1 MPNPA
6 PQPPAPEPSGK
17 PAPPPADRPPPDPN
31 AANPKPAE
39 EGALFRALVD
49 AGAEAMV
56 AYTVEKRMHA
66 MTSETAAAQ
75 IQPVLAELREM
86 RESTV
91 TKADLADFAT
101 KADLA
106 DFATKADL
114 AEFVTKADL
123 ADFVTKAD
131 LAEFGTQFAT
141 KVDLSN
147 LETRMIR
154 WMFGAL
160 MAHAALTVA
169 VVVGFMS
176 LLR

>member
-1 MPNPA
+1 MASPA
-6 PQPPAPEPSGK
+6 PQPPAPEPPGK
-17 PAPPPADRPPPDPN
+17 PAPPPADRPPPDPV

-49 AGAEAMV
+49 AGVEAML

-91 TKADLADFAT
+91 TKADLAE
-101 KADLA
+101 
-106 DFATKADL
+106 FATKADL

-123 ADFVTKAD
+123 A
-131 LAEFGTQFAT
+131 EFGTQFAT
-141 KVDLSN
+141 KADLSN
-147 LETRMIR
+147 LETRMVR

-160 MAHAALTVA
+160 MAQAVLIVAL
-169 VVVGFMS
+169 VVGFVS

>member
-56 AYTVEKRMHA
+56 AYTVEKRLHA
-66 MTSETAAAQ
+66 MTSETVAAQ
-75 IQPVLAELREM
+75 IQPVLAELRQM
-86 RESTV
+86 RENMV
-91 TKADLADFAT
+91 TKADLAEFAT

-106 DFATKADL
+106 DFATKFA
-114 AEFVTKADL
+114 TKADL
-123 ADFVTKAD
+123 A
-131 LAEFGTQFAT
+131 
-141 KVDLSN
+141 S
-147 LETRMIR
+147 LEIRMTR

-160 MAHAALTVA
+160 MAHAALIVA
-169 VVVGFMS
+169 LVVGFVS
-176 LLR
+176 LVL

>member
-17 PAPPPADRPPPDPN
+17 PAPPPTDRPPPDPN

-56 AYTVEKRMHA
+56 AYTVEKRLHA

-75 IQPVLAELREM
+75 IQPVLAELRQM
-86 RESTV
+86 RENMV
-91 TKADLADFAT
+91 
-101 KADLA
+101 
-106 DFATKADL
+106 TKADL
-114 AEFVTKADL
+114 AEFATKADL

-131 LAEFGTQFAT
+131 LADFAT
-141 KVDLSN
+141 KFATKADLAS
-147 LETRMIR
+147 LEIRMTR

-160 MAHAALTVA
+160 MAHAALIVA
-169 VVVGFMS
+169 LVVGFVS
-176 LLR
+176 LVL

>member
-1 MPNPA
+1 MASPA
-6 PQPPAPEPSGK
+6 PQPPAPEPPGK
-17 PAPPPADRPPPDPN
+17 PAPPPADRPPPDPV

-49 AGAEAMV
+49 AGVEATL

-91 TKADLADFAT
+91 TKADLAE
-101 KADLA
+101 
-106 DFATKADL
+106 FATKADL

-123 ADFVTKAD
+123 A
-131 LAEFGTQFAT
+131 EFGTQFAT
-141 KVDLSN
+141 KADLSN

-160 MAHAALTVA
+160 MAQAVLIVAL
-169 VVVGFMS
+169 VVGFVS

>member
-56 AYTVEKRMHA
+56 AYTVEKRLHA

-75 IQPVLAELREM
+75 IQPVLAELRQM
-86 RESTV
+86 RENMV
-91 TKADLADFAT
+91 
-101 KADLA
+101 
-106 DFATKADL
+106 TKADL
-114 AEFVTKADL
+114 AEFATKADL

-131 LAEFGTQFAT
+131 LADFATTFAT
-141 KVDLSN
+141 KADLAS
-147 LETRMIR
+147 LEIRMTR

-160 MAHAALTVA
+160 MAHAALIVA
-169 VVVGFMS
+169 LVVGFVS
-176 LLR
+176 LVL

>member
-1 MPNPA
+1 MASPA
-6 PQPPAPEPSGK
+6 PQPPAPEPPGK
-17 PAPPPADRPPPDPN
+17 PAPPPADRPPPDPV

-49 AGAEAMV
+49 AGVEATL

-91 TKADLADFAT
+91 TKADLAE
-101 KADLA
+101 
-106 DFATKADL
+106 FATKADL

-123 ADFVTKAD
+123 A
-131 LAEFGTQFAT
+131 EFGTQFAT
-141 KVDLSN
+141 KADLSN
-147 LETRMIR
+147 LETRMVR

-160 MAHAALTVA
+160 MAQAVLIVAL
-169 VVVGFMS
+169 VVGFVS

>member
-56 AYTVEKRMHA
+56 AYTVEKRLHA

-75 IQPVLAELREM
+75 IQPVLAELRQM
-86 RESTV
+86 RENMV
-91 TKADLADFAT
+91 TKT
-101 KADLA
+101 
-106 DFATKADL
+106 DL
-114 AEFVTKADL
+114 AEFATKADL

-131 LAEFGTQFAT
+131 LADFAT
-141 KVDLSN
+141 KFATKADLAS
-147 LETRMIR
+147 LEIRMTR

-160 MAHAALTVA
+160 MAHAALIVA
-169 VVVGFMS
+169 LVVGFVS
-176 LLR
+176 LVL

>member
-1 MPNPA
+1 MPNPT

-39 EGALFRALVD
+39 EGTLFRALVD

-56 AYTVEKRMHA
+56 AYTVEKRLHA

-75 IQPVLAELREM
+75 IQPVLAELRQM
-86 RESTV
+86 RENMV

-101 KADLA
+101 K
-106 DFATKADL
+106 FATKADL
-114 AEFVTKADL
+114 A
-123 ADFVTKAD
+123 
-131 LAEFGTQFAT
+131 
-141 KVDLSN
+141 S
-147 LETRMIR
+147 LEIRMTR

-160 MAHAALTVA
+160 MAHAALIVA
-169 VVVGFMS
+169 LVVGFVS
-176 LLR
+176 LVL